1 MSLQMQHQ
9 IFYKPSGTCQDNLHY
24 TMSQCEHS
32 WWIQTIYA
40 HKWGKVN
47 NLLTTTMS
55 KRPYSAE
62 HYWCLL
68 PPVYRDKKLELGTVL
83 VTTSVGYMIMTFL
96 LPPSIEDFRK
106 SSSSGNSCRFLD
118 FSKNPTAPSWKSS
131 KLPSFM
137 SSASEGIWSAISKLR
152 NWIRHRYPACTAWNF
167 PFPTESFGRPSH
179 PQPHQMTSLH
189 YSSPW

>member
-1 MSLQMQHQ
+1 M
-9 IFYKPSGTCQDNLHY
+9 
-24 TMSQCEHS
+24 
-32 WWIQTIYA
+32 QTIYA

-62 HYWCLL
+62 HYWFLL
-68 PPVYRDKKLELGTVL
+68 PPVDRDKKLELGTV

-96 LPPSIEDFRK
+96 LPPIIEDFRK

-137 SSASEGIWSAISKLR
+137 SSASEGI
-152 NWIRHRYPACTAWNF
+152 
-167 PFPTESFGRPSH
+167 
-179 PQPHQMTSLH
+179 
-189 YSSPW
+189 